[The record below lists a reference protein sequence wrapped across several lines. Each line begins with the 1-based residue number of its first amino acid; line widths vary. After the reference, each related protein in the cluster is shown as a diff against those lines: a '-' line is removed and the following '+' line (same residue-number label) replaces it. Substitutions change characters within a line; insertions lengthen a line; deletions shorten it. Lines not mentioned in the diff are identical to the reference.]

1 MTKITDEDA
10 IAVIKLRNNMGAACE
25 GFTIGQIIHALVVLT
40 TDVFVQA
47 ADDTPQFIANITEF
61 TCDIVKLHATYSAY
75 KDSGEDDNGYS
86 VKVH

>member
-1 MTKITDEDA
+1 MTDMTDEDV

-25 GFTIGQIIHALVVLT
+25 GFTVGQVIHALVVLT

-47 ADDTPQFIANITEF
+47 ADDTPQFIANVTEF
-61 TCDIVKLHATYSAY
+61 TCDIVKLHATYFAH
-75 KDSGEDDNGYS
+75 KDSGADDNSFS